1 MEIEVRWHNKKG
13 YEDFFGTKEVD
24 QRLLDKAKVQEPVK
38 GSGYD
43 GLRGIILNHDPD
55 AAELFDD
62 DKITWVADVKRIKK
76 LKLLAILRPFKGMF
90 ARHDGLD
97 MVIRR

>member
-1 MEIEVRWHNKKG
+1 MEIEVKWHGRKG
-13 YEDFFGTKEVD
+13 YDEFFGTKDVD
-24 QRLLDKAKVQEPVK
+24 QRLLDKAKVREPVK

-55 AAELFDD
+55 AAELFDEN
-62 DKITWVADVKRIKK
+62 KITWVANVRRLKK

-90 ARHDGLD
+90 QRHPQLE
-97 MVIRR
+97 MVIRQ